1 MSNNKTERDKL
12 LSWFIKGTFFKKDF
26 PKDGRNSTCELN
38 IKCKDDVL
46 LAVEK
51 AYIDMTP
58 RTFKSK
64 DKNKKTDIDQKEK
77 MKVLSALAKNIFNYI
92 NNNQKYDDFD
102 KWHNNICVE
111 FINNFNKVLEKA
123 NREQAK
129 YGKAQKIVNMTF
141 KYLYC
146 FDDADEY
153 HELFKKCH
161 MAIDSYILSWYNK
174 NVTPEGNKITKSWS
188 NLEYDEYSNEYIEIQ
203 DNIKNYLKNNNEYS
217 EFPFFA
223 EFTIWQEKKAA
234 VIN

>member
-64 DKNKKTDIDQKEK
+64 DKNKKTDIDQEEK

-111 FINNFNKVLEKA
+111 FINNLIKFWKKL
-123 NREQAK
+123 
-129 YGKAQKIVNMTF
+129 IVNRQNT
-141 KYLYC
+141 
-146 FDDADEY
+146 
-153 HELFKKCH
+153 
-161 MAIDSYILSWYNK
+161 
-174 NVTPEGNKITKSWS
+174 
-188 NLEYDEYSNEYIEIQ
+188 
-203 DNIKNYLKNNNEYS
+203 
-217 EFPFFA
+217 
-223 EFTIWQEKKAA
+223 EKLRKLL
-234 VIN
+234 I